1 MKEALQRLREYFTRT
16 TEGRYLVVVLAM
28 ALIVFTAV
36 LALPVK
42 LIEPDDATYYA
53 AMKAFAQGKLIIT
66 RSELMDF
73 QREIIEKGLA
83 VGNFRAIQYV
93 SVGTGYALEKA
104 PGYPFILAAFYRLGI
119 ERFVNLFFGL
129 LALIVFY
136 RMMSKAFSPRTALF
150 SSIILLSNATFL
162 AMFYRIY
169 MSDFV
174 SMALVLIGLGL
185 YYLGLEDGDWKK
197 GIISSLSLGASVLVR
212 YTNVV
217 AYVAL
222 AIYVL
227 WLLRKGEKRALRYSA
242 IAVGASVPMLLA
254 LMAYNWAVFGSPF
267 TVGYSKTIGYTNFAF
282 QYILAGKVGEG
293 LSLIWRNL
301 LTHPKLL
308 FEGFPSLILLPAGA
322 YIARRSKITPL
333 LLLWFL
339 AYFGL
344 YFQYEW
350 LRTGLY
356 IFMTRFYLPMAPAVA
371 GLAGIAIERLMEG
384 EDGKAV
390 ALTLLAFILLV
401 DISSLAGFFSFAL
414 SGVGALGGRPTSVP
428 GRGAPPGPGR

>member
-401 DISSLAGFFSFAL
+401 DISSLAGFSA
-414 SGVGALGGRPTSVP
+414 SHSRE
-428 GRGAPPGPGR
+428 

>member
-390 ALTLLAFILLV
+390 ALTLLAFILLAV
-401 DISSLAGFFSFAL
+401 
-414 SGVGALGGRPTSVP
+414 
-428 GRGAPPGPGR
+428 

>member
-83 VGNFRAIQYV
+83 VGNFGSIQYV

-136 RMMSKAFSPRTALF
+136 RMMSKAFGPRTALF

-185 YYLGLEDGDWKK
+185 YYLGLEDGGLEEMHHLGPLAR
-197 GIISSLSLGASVLVR
+197 GISAGQVHQRRGIRCTRYLRSPEGREEGATLFRYCRWSLRPDA
-212 YTNVV
+212 T
-217 AYVAL
+217 
-222 AIYVL
+222 
-227 WLLRKGEKRALRYSA
+227 
-242 IAVGASVPMLLA
+242 
-254 LMAYNWAVFGSPF
+254 
-267 TVGYSKTIGYTNFAF
+267 
-282 QYILAGKVGEG
+282 
-293 LSLIWRNL
+293 
-301 LTHPKLL
+301 
-308 FEGFPSLILLPAGA
+308 
-322 YIARRSKITPL
+322 RSH
-333 LLLWFL
+333 
-339 AYFGL
+339 
-344 YFQYEW
+344 
-350 LRTGLY
+350 
-356 IFMTRFYLPMAPAVA
+356 
-371 GLAGIAIERLMEG
+371 GI
-384 EDGKAV
+384 
-390 ALTLLAFILLV
+390 
-401 DISSLAGFFSFAL
+401 
-414 SGVGALGGRPTSVP
+414 
-428 GRGAPPGPGR
+428 